1 MPTGAHHL
9 QFSDSETQAVGSW
22 VELPDS
28 ASRSASSR
36 SAPALM
42 SRHYAGRYSGQCW
55 SHSGILSGVACP
67 PQLPVRPNV
76 IDVGTVSPDTQLII
90 SSMSPEAPLANLPD
104 ATLCILCKFVA
115 NAKKAFRPCSQKDH
129 MIFVLQIRN
138 KYVLRIVVL
147 IRATRA

>member
-9 QFSDSETQAVGSW
+9 QFSDSETQAVGF
-22 VELPDS
+22 ELPDS

-55 SHSGILSGVACP
+55 SHSGILSGVASP

-104 ATLCILCKFVA
+104 ATLCKFVA
-115 NAKKAFRPCSQKDH
+115 NTKKAFRPCSQKDH